1 MTTRLI
7 TNVKLSTD
15 SGTKEQI
22 ASEIGALKFAVA
34 LIYCRMPKEDQM
46 HLLAE
51 MRQLNNAYSNKLAD
65 ELQQFQLK

>member
-1 MTTRLI
+1 MSKNLI
-7 TNVKLSTD
+7 SGIRMSTD
-15 SGTKEQI
+15 AGTKEQI
-22 ASEIGALKFAVA
+22 ASEVSALKFAVA

-65 ELQQFQLK
+65 ELQQFQVK